1 MPDDLPNA
9 DAPTDDRSELIT
21 FVQALRA
28 AVEWQSATGGTGL
41 PRDPEAKKRVSQE
54 TAVDAGPRAAV
65 APGPTGTLAAG
76 RPGELRQSAPAP
88 QRAAAPREPAATLP
102 LGSGEAG
109 GGGQLDAQAAPQ
121 TAALG
126 AALPVLRV
134 AAGDSLEALAEHVQA
149 CRTCTLCERRTQTV
163 FSRGT
168 GKSGLCFVGEGPGAE
183 EDAQGAPFVGAAGQL
198 LDRMIA
204 AMGIERDDVYVA
216 NIVKCR
222 PPDNRKPTPDE
233 MAACVPYLHR
243 QIELLNPSVIVALG
257 ATALEGLLGKTGG
270 ITRHRGRFSLY
281 RGKIAVM
288 PTFHPAYLLRQ
299 PSAKREVWS
308 DLQEVLRHMGRPV
321 KEPRP

>member
-1 MPDDLPNA
+1 MPSALPDP
-9 DAPTDDRSELIT
+9 DATADDRGELVE

-41 PRDPEAKKRVSQE
+41 PRDPEAKKRVAELGLAEPVEERRAPVPAPDRPASALPVVQP
-54 TAVDAGPRAAV
+54 AGPAEVRAA
-65 APGPTGTLAAG
+65 APAVGRPAAPAAG
-76 RPGELRQSAPAP
+76 RPAAPAGGRP
-88 QRAAAPREPAATLP
+88 TAP
-102 LGSGEAG
+102 AG
-109 GGGQLDAQAAPQ
+109 GPA
-121 TAALG
+121 
-126 AALPVLRV
+126 VLEV
-134 AAGDSLEALAEHVQA
+134 AAGASLEELAERVQG
-149 CRTCTLCERRTQTV
+149 CRICTLCERRTQTV

-183 EDAQGAPFVGAAGQL
+183 EDAQGFPFVGAAGQL

-222 PPDNRKPTPDE
+222 PPDNRKPTPEE

-243 QIELLNPSVIVALG
+243 QIELVQPSVIVALG

>member
-1 MPDDLPNA
+1 MPGDLPDA
-9 DAPTDDRSELIT
+9 DAPTDDRGELVL

-28 AVEWQSATGGTGL
+28 AVEWQSVTGGTGL
-41 PRDPEAKKRVSQE
+41 PRDPEAKKRVSLDVAAE
-54 TAVDAGPRAAV
+54 TGPHAQATGR
-65 APGPTGTLAAG
+65 PTSTSAAG
-76 RPGELRQSAPAP
+76 RPDGQRQSAPAP
-88 QRAAAPREPAATLP
+88 ERPAPQREPAAAPP
-102 LGSGEAG
+102 LVQAG
-109 GGGQLDAQAAPQ
+109 AQPAA
-121 TAALG
+121 TG

-134 AAGDSLEALAEHVQA
+134 AAGESLEALAEQVQS
-149 CRTCTLCERRTQTV
+149 CRTCSLCERRTQTV

-204 AMGIERDDVYVA
+204 AMGIDRDDVYVA

-222 PPDNRKPTPDE
+222 PPDNRKPTPEE

-321 KEPRP
+321 KEPRT

>member
-1 MPDDLPNA
+1 MAGGLPPA
-9 DAPTDDRSELIT
+9 QAPGDDRGELLE

-28 AVEWQSATGGTGL
+28 TLEWHEASGTTGL
-41 PRDPEAKKRVSQE
+41 PRDPDAKKRVAQTPVE
-54 TAVDAGPRAAV
+54 AADEPTQVPVVATATRSDVPTFLHEEPAPVRA
-65 APGPTGTLAAG
+65 
-76 RPGELRQSAPAP
+76 RPGSQPRG
-88 QRAAAPREPAATLP
+88 AAAT
-102 LGSGEAG
+102 
-109 GGGQLDAQAAPQ
+109 AP
-121 TAALG
+121 

-134 AAGDSLEALAEHVQA
+134 AEGASLESLRADVAA
-149 CRTCTLCERRTQTV
+149 CKTCGLCERRTQTV

-168 GKSGLCFVGEGPGAE
+168 GRSGLCFVGEGPGAD
-183 EDAQGAPFVGAAGQL
+183 EDREGAPFVGAAGQL

-204 AMGIERDDVYVA
+204 AMGIDRDDVYVA

-222 PPDNRKPTPDE
+222 PPDNRKPLPEE

-243 QIELLNPSVIVALG
+243 QLELVAPSVIVALG

-299 PSAKREVWS
+299 PSAKRDVWS

-321 KEPRP
+321 KGAP